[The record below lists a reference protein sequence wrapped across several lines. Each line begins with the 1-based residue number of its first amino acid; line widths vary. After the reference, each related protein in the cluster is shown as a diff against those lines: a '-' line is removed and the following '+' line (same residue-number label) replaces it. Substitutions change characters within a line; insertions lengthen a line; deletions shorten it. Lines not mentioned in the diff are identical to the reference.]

1 MLLRLFIEAWADI
14 YRLRRSASAKESEW
28 MLAPHPTEKLDEM
41 LGRLTNG
48 SYSRNEDWG
57 AEIVIT
63 SFGDC

>member
-1 MLLRLFIEAWADI
+1 
-14 YRLRRSASAKESEW
+14 